1 MKIRLVM
8 RHHFDLLVCIGLTD
22 FIISNQ
28 AIFFMGYIGK
38 KWEVAAI
45 TNTLVKRVSKFMSK

>member
-1 MKIRLVM
+1 MKIKLVM

-28 AIFFMGYIGK
+28 AIFLWDILGRNGK
-38 KWEVAAI
+38 
-45 TNTLVKRVSKFMSK
+45 